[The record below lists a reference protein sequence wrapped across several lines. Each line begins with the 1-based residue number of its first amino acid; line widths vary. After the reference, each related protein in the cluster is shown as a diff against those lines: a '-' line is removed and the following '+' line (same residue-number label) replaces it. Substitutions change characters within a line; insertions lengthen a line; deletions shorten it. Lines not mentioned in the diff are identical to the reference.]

1 MRRFSSV
8 FPLVIPGLMIIRTR
22 KVDLPHDVSRLRN
35 DSVLF
40 PSIPLSTFV
49 NSRLTLRRGASR
61 ETRRIEAALRPPF
74 DKLADEGGYDEITCL
89 LSAHPEE
96 SQDLVANSMRPRI
109 KHGVTVFFPTPSAGS
124 QMGQVG

>member
-1 MRRFSSV
+1 
-8 FPLVIPGLMIIRTR
+8 MIIRTR

-74 DKLADEGGYDEITCL
+74 DKLADEVGYDEITCPHSVHPDESRDL
-89 LSAHPEE
+89 LR
-96 SQDLVANSMRPRI
+96 LVYVFKDTDFGRYRRVEVNNLLTPLFHACA
-109 KHGVTVFFPTPSAGS
+109 GVCVS
-124 QMGQVG
+124 